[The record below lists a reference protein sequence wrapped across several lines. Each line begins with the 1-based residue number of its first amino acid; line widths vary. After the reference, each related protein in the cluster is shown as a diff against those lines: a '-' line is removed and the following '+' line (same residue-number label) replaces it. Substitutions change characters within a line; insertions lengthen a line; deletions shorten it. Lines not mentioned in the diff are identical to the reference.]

1 MIYFFSPCFFGQL
14 LEFLIMKNKLIHT
27 PIDQMRRNYT
37 QNGLLEKDVNK
48 NPIEQFRNWFTEA
61 TISKIIEPN
70 AMTLATSDKS
80 GLASARIVLLKSF
93 DEKGFI
99 FFTNY
104 QSRKGKEIA
113 ETKKGTLLFFW
124 DILERQIRIEG
135 KIKKIP
141 AKDSETYFHT
151 RPFESQIGA
160 IASNQSFVLKSR
172 KELEKKY
179 ADLLE
184 KYKGQIVPMPKHWGG
199 YILEPSKIEFW
210 QGRASRLHD
219 RILYTKKSKTWK
231 MDRLSP

>member
-1 MIYFFSPCFFGQL
+1 
-14 LEFLIMKNKLIHT
+14 MKEKIKGESIAH
-27 PIDQMRRNYT
+27 MRRNYT
-37 QNGLLEKDVNK
+37 KDGLLEKDLSPNA
-48 NPIEQFRNWFTEA
+48 IEQFSAWFDDARN
-61 TISKIIEPN
+61 SKIIEPN
-70 AMTLATSDKS
+70 AMTLATADKS

-93 DEKGFI
+93 DEQGFI

-104 QSRKGKEIA
+104 NSRKGKEIA

-135 KIKKIP
+135 KIKKIS
-141 AKDSETYFHT
+141 AKDSQTYFHT

-160 IASNQSFVLKSR
+160 IASNQSYVIESR
-172 KELEKKY
+172 GELEKRY
-179 ADLLE
+179 SDLLE
-184 KYKGQIVPMPKHWGG
+184 KFKGKVVPMPKHWGG

-231 MDRLSP
+231 IERLSP

>member
-1 MIYFFSPCFFGQL
+1 MSKL
-14 LEFLIMKNKLIHT
+14 MKKKISGDSIAH
-27 PIDQMRRNYT
+27 MRRNYT
-37 QNGLLEKDVNK
+37 RDGLLEKDVSK
-48 NPIEQFRNWFTEA
+48 SAIEQFSNWFKEA
-61 TISKIIEPN
+61 RNSKVIEPN
-70 AMTLATSDKS
+70 AMTLATADKS

-104 QSRKGKEIA
+104 ESRKGKEIA

-141 AKDSETYFHT
+141 TKDSEAYFHS

-160 IASNQSFVLKSR
+160 IASNQSYAIKSR
-172 KELEKKY
+172 NELEKKY
-179 ADLLE
+179 TELLE

-199 YILEPSKIEFW
+199 YILEPTKIEFW

-219 RILYTKKSKTWK
+219 RILYTKKNKTWK
-231 MDRLSP
+231 IERLSP

>member
-1 MIYFFSPCFFGQL
+1 
-14 LEFLIMKNKLIHT
+14 MKKKTINATIS
-27 PIDQMRRNYT
+27 QMRRNYT
-37 QNGLLEKDVNK
+37 KDGLLEKDMSK
-48 NPIEQFRNWFTEA
+48 SPLTQFSNWFTEA
-61 TISKIIEPN
+61 TNSKIIEPN

-104 QSRKGKEIA
+104 ESRKGKEIA

-135 KIKKIP
+135 KIKKISRE
-141 AKDSETYFHT
+141 DSEIYFHS

-160 IASNQSFVLKSR
+160 IASNQSYAIKSR
-172 KELEKKY
+172 EELENKY
-179 ADLLE
+179 SELLQ
-184 KYKGQIVPMPKHWGG
+184 KYKGQTVPMPKHWGG
-199 YILEPSKIEFW
+199 YILEPTKIEFW

-219 RILYTKKSKTWK
+219 RILYTKKNKTWK
-231 MDRLSP
+231 IERLSP